1 MTKQL
6 AAYKETVSQYS
17 IQCGDLEDRLNELQL
32 DKSNVEKK
40 ITQLEMAMSNKTG
53 EIKLLQIEL
62 DEVRMNSG
70 HLEEEND
77 LLRKKNEEYSE
88 LLATHANITK
98 DEEILEL
105 KSHNKSLN
113 NKIQSISRQK
123 MKLEGEITTLTDT
136 NRTLEQSVA
145 EAEGKMQKLQARLD
159 LLENEKQSS
168 LCNGKESVSSDTTD
182 YHPAF
187 EKLSDGMMKNG
198 VSLFGELDEQFIQLQ
213 KQFKD
218 LVTSCN
224 CSASLPYRDKF
235 PFNNNLKKRVEMNKP
250 SVNKKPFQHIFDKIY
265 ATLKETTIVADR
277 LLLQTTMDTIDAEN
291 ITEGVVS

>member
-1 MTKQL
+1 M
-6 AAYKETVSQYS
+6 SQYS

-40 ITQLEMAMSNKTG
+40 IAHLEMAVSNKNG
-53 EIKLLQIEL
+53 EVKLLQIEL
-62 DEVRMNSG
+62 DDVRVNSA

-88 LLATHANITK
+88 LLATHANISK

-113 NKIQSISRQK
+113 NKIQSISKQK
-123 MKLEGEITTLTDT
+123 MKLEGDITTLTDT
-136 NRTLEQSVA
+136 NRTLEQSLA
-145 EAEGKMQKLQARLD
+145 EAEAKLCKLQSNVD
-159 LLENEKQSS
+159 LLENEKQPS
-168 LCNGKESVSSDTTD
+168 LINGKESVSSDTTD
-182 YHPAF
+182 YHPAL
-187 EKLSDGMMKNG
+187 EKSSEGTTKNG

-218 LVTSCN
+218 LVASCN
-224 CSASLPYRDKF
+224 CSASLPYKDRY
-235 PFNNNLKKRVEMNKP
+235 PYHNKRVEMSKP
-250 SVNKKPFQHIFDKIY
+250 SVSKKPFQHIFDKIY

-277 LLLQTTMDTIDAEN
+277 LLLQTTIDTIDVEN
-291 ITEGVVS
+291 ITEGVVP

>member
-1 MTKQL
+1 M
-6 AAYKETVSQYS
+6 
-17 IQCGDLEDRLNELQL
+17 NELQL

-40 ITQLEMAMSNKTG
+40 ITQLEMAISNKMG

-62 DEVRMNSG
+62 DDVRVNST

-105 KSHNKSLN
+105 KSHSKSLN
-113 NKIQSISRQK
+113 HKIQSISKQK

-136 NRTLEQSVA
+136 NRTLEQSLA
-145 EAEGKMQKLQARLD
+145 EAEGKMHKLQAKLD
-159 LLENEKQSS
+159 VLENEKQLS
-168 LCNGKESVSSDTTD
+168 LNGKESVSSDTTD
-182 YHPAF
+182 YHPML
-187 EKLSDGMMKNG
+187 EKSSEGTVKNG

-235 PFNNNLKKRVEMNKP
+235 PYNNLKRVEMTKP
-250 SVNKKPFQHIFDKIY
+250 SVTKKPFQHIFDKIY

-277 LLLQTTMDTIDAEN
+277 LLVQTTMDTIDAEN